1 MTIYLDVV
9 LVENLCMNYIIFF
22 ASAYVLKKKVK
33 HIRLIISALI
43 GGIYSIL
50 AYVQILQIYSN
61 IICKFILSIVMVY
74 IAYKPKNIKELTKD
88 IIFFYLV
95 SFVFGG
101 TAFAL
106 LYFIKPQEILM
117 KNGVYVGTYPL
128 KIAVLGGIV
137 GFTILVVAL
146 KFIKIKLT
154 KKDIFCNICIYIED
168 KCLEMIAILDT
179 GNMLKDPITNSPVI
193 IVEKDK
199 LKDIFPNISE
209 SSNSFPSP
217 SWFRGSSIDISPFI
231 LLLLLKYIS
240 ISFSIHLEAYVASF
254 IFFSVLKVFT
264 PFINPIVPVEIKSSS
279 PTPVF
284 SNFLAIYTTSL
295 KFLST
300 NVCFTSSCP
309 LSNFFKSSSSSSGV
323 NGGGRLMLPPM

>member
-199 LKDIFPNISE
+199 LKDIFPNIILDNLSNIVGGDMPKELYENE
-209 SSNSFPSP
+209 SMKYITK
-217 SWFRGSSIDISPFI
+217 FRVIPFKTIGKENGLLLGFKVNKVKIEIDETSKIINNVIVGIYDSKLSKKETYSALIGIDILEGSENNE
-231 LLLLLKYIS
+231 YI
-240 ISFSIHLEAYVASF
+240 
-254 IFFSVLKVFT
+254 
-264 PFINPIVPVEIKSSS
+264 
-279 PTPVF
+279 
-284 SNFLAIYTTSL
+284 
-295 KFLST
+295 T
-300 NVCFTSSCP
+300 NSA
-309 LSNFFKSSSSSSGV
+309 K
-323 NGGGRLMLPPM
+323 